1 MTPVLAR
8 ILIVDDDAAVV
19 DYLVEMLG
27 DEGYRVDGTTSP
39 SVAIE
44 RVASGGV
51 DLLICD
57 VEMPEIRGIELLRR
71 VIELQANVLVI
82 LITAFGSIELAVEC
96 LRAGAAD
103 FVTKPFRLG
112 VLLRAI
118 ERALAERRMRR
129 EIVRLRSELRERD
142 GSGRLV
148 AESPVM
154 RELLGLALKVA
165 HTSSSVLLLGE
176 SGVGKTALARH
187 IHEQSS
193 RAEGPFMQINCA
205 TIPEMV
211 AESELFGVRKGAFTD
226 AREDRVGLFAAAE
239 GGSLLL
245 DEIGELSL
253 AMQAKLLQVL
263 ETHEV
268 RPLGS
273 TASAPVDVR
282 VIAASNRDLV
292 QAVERGEFRADL
304 LFRLDILRIEI
315 PPLRERPEDIE
326 ALTDVLLA
334 RICKR
339 LDRPMLGIGEEALR
353 WLRGRPWP
361 GNVRELANLLERAVI
376 LSDHDTLVLA
386 DLAVRREPSG
396 SPAQALELAARQ
408 GLTLHELENAYIDAV
423 LRITENNRTEAAK
436 LLGIDRRTLY
446 RRLD

>member
-1 MTPVLAR
+1 MSQVLAS
-8 ILIVDDDAAVV
+8 ILVVDDDSAVV
-19 DYLVEMLG
+19 DYLLEMLG
-27 DEGYRVDGTTSP
+27 EEGYRVEGTTSP
-39 SVAIE
+39 KAALE
-44 RVASGGV
+44 RIAEGSF

-57 VEMPEIRGIELLRR
+57 IEMPEIRGIELLRR
-71 VIELQANVLVI
+71 VVELQTNVLVI

-103 FVTKPFRLG
+103 FVTKPFRIG

-142 GSGRLV
+142 GSGPLV
-148 AESPVM
+148 AESAVM
-154 RELLGLALKVA
+154 REVLALARKVA
-165 HTSSSVLLLGE
+165 ATSSSVLLLGE
-176 SGVGKTALARH
+176 SGVGKTALARY

-273 TASAPVDVR
+273 TSSTPIDVR
-282 VIAASNRDLV
+282 VIAASNRDLQ

-304 LFRLDILRIEI
+304 LFRLDILRIEV

-326 ALTDVLLA
+326 PLTDVLLA

-339 LDRPMLGIGEEALR
+339 LDRPVLAIGDEALR
-353 WLRGRPWP
+353 SLRGRPWP

-376 LSDHDTLVLA
+376 LSDHDTLMLE
-386 DLAVRREPSG
+386 DLVVRREPGG
-396 SPAQALELAARQ
+396 SPDQALELAARR
-408 GLTLHELENAYIDAV
+408 GLTLAELENAYIDAV
-423 LRITENNRTEAAK
+423 LRVTDGNRTDAAK

-446 RRLD
+446 RRLE